1 MSYVS
6 KLMNPILE
14 EERQS
19 NVGVSLHA
27 PAASTNITPHT
38 FSSPPIGTTAAD
50 KDTPPKVT
58 VTKEKAH
65 HILYQLF
72 PSLKPLLKQWYDYK
86 LPPPPPF
93 LRVLTDPI
101 ERFFQIKER
110 GSTIETEVQ
119 AGIVSFLACLYCIPV
134 ISGKMKEKGYDQYIA
149 SNTIALNTAI
159 GTTVLGLFTN
169 APIVLAPTVELVTYM
184 ISNME
189 NNNLDMNEGSKS
201 VFFAGWLLLFIGLF
215 EPITRLITDL
225 IPRTLQASML
235 VGIGLLSTLNGL
247 ILIDLVVSGN
257 ATLLASG
264 KITNVILIS
273 LSSVCI
279 IALFNYYKSKFSC
292 ILGMCWGAFVYWNMT
307 SWPSLWGI
315 RPTFSSATIDNLHN
329 RYTVLLFVEI
339 SILLLLYI
347 YGIAPTL
354 MKRAGLSLPNQGTIP
369 KGRIILMV
377 VGLMNVLCGSMN
389 GPPLGL
395 LMESNSGIMAGGRTG
410 FTSLVCASLFGLMIF
425 FSPILSSLPRSA
437 VAPILIMI
445 GVSSIRNVSKINF
458 IDSKY
463 AMPCFL
469 TLVLIP
475 FTQSAIDG
483 VSIGYI
489 VYVII
494 MVVSGDIHVEFNK
507 FMDRYFPQE
516 DILIEE
522 QKVLDELTRKAQ
534 QAAQLSLAVEDPE
547 AILLNDPPVALK
559 NPKVGTVDTVG
570 TILSLLSCII
580 IFLLHNKY
588 LLSCYLL
595 SQPSY
600 HYHV

>member
-6 KLMNPILE
+6 KVLNPILE
-14 EERQS
+14 EAEQQQQS
-19 NVGVSLHA
+19 NDDDDVSPHVPAA
-27 PAASTNITPHT
+27 PAAATIT
-38 FSSPPIGTTAAD
+38 SPPNGTAAAAAAAD
-50 KDTPPKVT
+50 KVVTPPI
-58 VTKEKAH
+58 KEKAH

-72 PSLKPLLKQWYDYK
+72 PSLKPLLKQWYEYK

-101 ERFFQIKER
+101 ERFFEIKER

-134 ISGKMKEKGYDQYIA
+134 VSGKMKEKGYDQYIA
-149 SNTIALNTAI
+149 SNTIALNTAV
-159 GTTVLGLFTN
+159 GTAMLGLITN
-169 APIVLAPTVELVTYM
+169 APIVVAPTVELVTYM
-184 ISNME
+184 ISNMQ
-189 NNNLDMNEGSKS
+189 NNNLNVNEGSKS

-247 ILIDLVVSGN
+247 ILIDLVVGGN

-273 LSSVCI
+273 ISSVCI
-279 IALFNYYKSKFSC
+279 IALSNYYKSKFSC

-315 RPTFSSATIDNLHN
+315 RPTFSSATVDNLHN
-329 RYTVLLFVEI
+329 KYTVLLFFEI

-354 MKRAGLSLPNQGTIP
+354 MKRAGLSQLSNQGTIP

-377 VGLMNVLCGSMN
+377 VGLMNVLCGGMN

-410 FTSLVCASLFGLMIF
+410 FTSVVCASLFGLMIF

-475 FTQSAIDG
+475 FTQSAMDG

-516 DILIEE
+516 DILVEE

-534 QAAQLSLAVEDPE
+534 QATHLSRAVEDPE
-547 AILLNDPPVALK
+547 AILLTDPPVALK
-559 NPKVGTVDTVG
+559 NPKVGR
-570 TILSLLSCII
+570 
-580 IFLLHNKY
+580 Y
-588 LLSCYLL
+588 
-595 SQPSY
+595 
-600 HYHV
+600 

>member
-1 MSYVS
+1 MSYLS
-6 KLMNPILE
+6 KVLNPILE
-14 EERQS
+14 ESAAERQS
-19 NVGVSLHA
+19 DDDGVSPHT
-27 PAASTNITPHT
+27 PAAAATATNPITTAHKP
-38 FSSPPIGTTAAD
+38 FSSPPNPTAVAAAAD
-50 KDTPPKVT
+50 KVTPPT
-58 VTKEKAH
+58 LIKEKAH

-101 ERFFQIKER
+101 ERFFEIKER

-134 ISGKMKEKGYDQYIA
+134 VSGKMKDKGYDQYVA
-149 SNTIALNTAI
+149 SNTIALNTAV
-159 GTTVLGLFTN
+159 GTAMLGLFTN
-169 APIVLAPTVELVTYM
+169 APIVVAPTVELVTYM
-184 ISNME
+184 ISNMQ
-189 NNNLDMNEGSKS
+189 NNNLNVNEGSKS
-201 VFFAGWLLLFIGLF
+201 VFFAGWLLLLIGLF

-247 ILIDLVVSGN
+247 ILIDLVVGGN

-279 IALFNYYKSKFSC
+279 IALSNYYKSKFSC

-315 RPTFSSATIDNLHN
+315 RPTFSSATVDNLHN
-329 RYTVLLFVEI
+329 KYTVLLFFEI

-354 MKRAGLSLPNQGTIP
+354 MKRAGLSQQLSSQGNIP
-369 KGRIILMV
+369 KGRIILIV
-377 VGLMNVLCGSMN
+377 VGLMNVLCGGMN

-410 FTSLVCASLFGLMIF
+410 FTSMVCASLFGLMIF

-475 FTQSAIDG
+475 FTQSAMDG

-494 MVVSGDIHVEFNK
+494 MIVSGDIHIEFHK

-516 DILIEE
+516 DILVEE
-522 QKVLDELTRKAQ
+522 QKVLDDLTRKAQ
-534 QAAQLSLAVEDPE
+534 QATLLLSSQTVEDPE
-547 AILLNDPPVALK
+547 AILLTDPPVALK
-559 NPKVGTVDTVG
+559 NPKVGR
-570 TILSLLSCII
+570 
-580 IFLLHNKY
+580 
-588 LLSCYLL
+588 
-595 SQPSY
+595 
-600 HYHV
+600 

>member
-6 KLMNPILE
+6 KVLNPILE
-14 EERQS
+14 KADQS
-19 NVGVSLHA
+19 DDDDHNNATNRYITPTFSQPPNA
-27 PAASTNITPHT
+27 TNATNITPT
-38 FSSPPIGTTAAD
+38 FSLPPNATAAPSTIRTD
-50 KDTPPKVT
+50 NPSVVT
-58 VTKEKAH
+58 QEKAH

-72 PSLKPLLKQWYDYK
+72 PSLKPVMKQWYEYK

-93 LRVLTDPI
+93 MRIITDPI
-101 ERFFQIKER
+101 ERVFQIKER
-110 GSTIETEVQ
+110 GSTIETEFQ
-119 AGIVSFLACLYCIPV
+119 AGVVSFLACLFCIPV
-134 ISGKMKEKGYDQYIA
+134 VSGKMSEKGYDQYIA
-149 SNTIALNTAI
+149 ANTIALNTAV
-159 GTTVLGLFTN
+159 GTALLGLLSN
-169 APIVLAPTVELVTYM
+169 APIVVAPTVELATYM

-189 NNNLDMNEGSKS
+189 NNDLDLNEGSKS
-201 VFFAGWLLLFIGLF
+201 VFFAGWLLLLIGLF

-264 KITNVILIS
+264 KINGVVLIS

-307 SWPSLWGI
+307 NSWPTLWGI
-315 RPTFSSATIDNLHN
+315 RPTFSAATVDSLHN
-329 RYTVLLFVEI
+329 KFTVLLFIEI

-347 YGIAPTL
+347 YGISPTL
-354 MKRAGLSLPNQGTIP
+354 MKRAGLLSTTIQGTTVP

-377 VGLMNVLCGSMN
+377 VGLMNVMSGGMN
-389 GPPLGL
+389 GPPMGL
-395 LMESNSGIMAGGRTG
+395 LVESNSGIMAGGRTG
-410 FTSLVCASLFGLMIF
+410 FTSLVCASLFTLMIF

-469 TLVLIP
+469 TIVLIP
-475 FTQSAIDG
+475 FTQSAMDG
-483 VSIGYI
+483 IAIGYI

-494 MVVSGDIHVEFNK
+494 MVVSGDIQVEFNK
-507 FMDRYFPQE
+507 FIDRYFPVE
-516 DILIEE
+516 DILVEE
-522 QKVLDELTRKAQ
+522 QKVLDDLTRKAE
-534 QAAQLSLAVEDPE
+534 AAHRSPPASKDLES
-547 AILLNDPPVALK
+547 ILLAEPVALK
-559 NPKVGTVDTVG
+559 NPKV
-570 TILSLLSCII
+570 L
-580 IFLLHNKY
+580 
-588 LLSCYLL
+588 
-595 SQPSY
+595 
-600 HYHV
+600 